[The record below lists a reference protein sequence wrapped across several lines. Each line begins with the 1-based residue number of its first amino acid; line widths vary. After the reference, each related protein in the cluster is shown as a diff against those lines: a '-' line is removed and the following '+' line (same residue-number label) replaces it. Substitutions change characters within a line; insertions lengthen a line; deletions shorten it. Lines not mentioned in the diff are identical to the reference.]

1 MCKKGTLDLI
11 LDMYE
16 CRRNEVESRGL
27 IQCRVSLWHTFV
39 RFTVQWQ
46 ERSKVLKENLIEVS
60 EHLNIKKNKAY
71 DNH

>member
-1 MCKKGTLDLI
+1 MQKKGTLDLI
-11 LDMYE
+11 IDMYE

-39 RFTVQWQ
+39 RVTVQWQ